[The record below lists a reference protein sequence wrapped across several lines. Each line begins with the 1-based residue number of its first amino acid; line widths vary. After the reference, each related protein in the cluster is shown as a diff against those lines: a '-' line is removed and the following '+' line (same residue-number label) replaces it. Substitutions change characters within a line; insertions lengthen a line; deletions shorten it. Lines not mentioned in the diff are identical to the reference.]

1 MSLTNGFEGTLEEF
15 SALSDNAFAEEWR
28 LRYLAMRAQ
37 MIPDIARWLRL
48 LRFFHPRRL
57 EDHWQDQYGNPLP
70 KLYKSEGLSVEIY
83 NWCRPIIEVYGSL
96 LAGQKPMP
104 FKLNIPPTE
113 ANDPVERFRAEAQEK
128 VFEDELFR
136 QKIPLHFLDFCT
148 SVVLFGIG
156 YVCSWIDPRTGKL
169 RTQSLPW
176 PGDVLPQWGSDRYG
190 SGADGMESV
199 IITERISLDAARRLY
214 GDKGFVSTATAF
226 TDLRNDGNPQAFGP
240 NTESVLLL
248 KIWWRWADDKGK
260 EKVGYAVVA
269 YDGVTDGN
277 GVLYRADESGYPDIP
292 IRWAARFNTPT
303 EPPHRAAG
311 VLDDIV
317 GINTEYNEKF
327 SAMADMIMGLVYR
340 KYKAKG
346 FAPGKAPRL
355 TQDSNMYTLS
365 FQQDIEEIQQ
375 TINNFPFD
383 SFLTRLETMMFTVSG
398 LSRLMMGSMPPGDTS
413 GEALSNL
420 LHAAIGRLEGVR
432 TPIQWAWMSMF
443 DDIWAPMIRDR
454 YKVKHADPDGK
465 MINYSLKPIF
475 MNFTHTNIIWPDVTP
490 RDQLKAIQVA
500 MEMNKA
506 KLLSREGAMERAQ
519 VPSVVD
525 EIEKIRREA
534 QDIITNPMD
543 VSATANAQ
551 LSKIQIQQVVQEN
564 MAAAQAQQQAM
575 KTGAK
580 DTDNQRKAE
589 ASKTPGKSEADNK
602 APKPSGS
609 QENASQGYN
618 NGGQ

>member
-1 MSLTNGFEGTLEEF
+1 
-15 SALSDNAFAEEWR
+15 
-28 LRYLAMRAQ
+28 
-37 MIPDIARWLRL
+37 
-48 LRFFHPRRL
+48 
-57 EDHWQDQYGNPLP
+57 
-70 KLYKSEGLSVEIY
+70 
-83 NWCRPIIEVYGSL
+83 
-96 LAGQKPMP
+96 
-104 FKLNIPPTE
+104 
-113 ANDPVERFRAEAQEK
+113 
-128 VFEDELFR
+128 
-136 QKIPLHFLDFCT
+136 
-148 SVVLFGIG
+148 
-156 YVCSWIDPRTGKL
+156 
-169 RTQSLPW
+169 
-176 PGDVLPQWGSDRYG
+176 
-190 SGADGMESV
+190 
-199 IITERISLDAARRLY
+199 
-214 GDKGFVSTATAF
+214 
-226 TDLRNDGNPQAFGP
+226 
-240 NTESVLLL
+240 
-248 KIWWRWADDKGK
+248 
-260 EKVGYAVVA
+260 
-269 YDGVTDGN
+269 
-277 GVLYRADESGYPDIP
+277 
-292 IRWAARFNTPT
+292 
-303 EPPHRAAG
+303 
-311 VLDDIV
+311 
-317 GINTEYNEKF
+317 
-327 SAMADMIMGLVYR
+327 
-340 KYKAKG
+340 
-346 FAPGKAPRL
+346 
-355 TQDSNMYTLS
+355 
-365 FQQDIEEIQQ
+365 
-375 TINNFPFD
+375 
-383 SFLTRLETMMFTVSG
+383 MMFTVSG